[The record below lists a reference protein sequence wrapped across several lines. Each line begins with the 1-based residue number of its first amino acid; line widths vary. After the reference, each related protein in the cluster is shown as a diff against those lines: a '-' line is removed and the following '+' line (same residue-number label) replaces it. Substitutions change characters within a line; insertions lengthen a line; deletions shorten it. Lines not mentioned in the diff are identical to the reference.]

1 MSRIATLVKEVNM
14 LTRLN
19 VFTNTRKREYVEARA
34 LLMTLLRKYFKYRL
48 ADIQNVFHQHGYP
61 VTHATIIHGLKS
73 FDMYLNYSEDLKE
86 WYHAIVLDLSN
97 DVGEARID
105 FIIPKLKYLSDDDLL
120 VLTNQVKEMYEE
132 AIINMND

>member
-14 LTRLN
+14 LTRLD
-19 VFTNTRKREYVEARA
+19 VFKNTRKREYVEARS
-34 LLMTLLRKYFKYRL
+34 LLMTVLKRYFKYRL
-48 ADIQNVFHQHGYP
+48 MDIEEVFKQFGYP

-73 FDMYLNYSEDLKE
+73 FDMYLSYSEDLKE

-105 FIIPKLKYLSDDDLL
+105 FIIHELKYLSDDNLL
-120 VLTNQVKEMYEE
+120 VLPNQVKEMYED
-132 AIINMND
+132 AIINMKE